1 MAGAT
6 DKRRQPRAGIV
17 GQATIEGRGGT
28 ITCDMLDVGL
38 GGMAVAAQ
46 GDPPPGFVRVH
57 FRVGP
62 DSASFEVDGKVVR
75 NVQSEDSGVWGVQF
89 LEMDA
94 GTKKRLRG
102 YVSSTIREET
112 ATSN

>member
-1 MAGAT
+1 M

-17 GQATIEGRGGT
+17 GQATIQGRSGT

-38 GGMAVAAQ
+38 GGMAVVAQ
-46 GDPPPGFVRVH
+46 GDPPPGFVRVQ

-62 DSASFEVDGKVVR
+62 ESAAFEVDGRVVR
-75 NVQSEDSGVWGVQF
+75 NVQKDGTGVWGVQF
-89 LEMDA
+89 VGMDV

-102 YVSSTIREET
+102 YVAETIRDEPE
-112 ATSN
+112 ATSSAG